1 MSGVLPPRLDLCRV
15 EESERESQEVIWC
28 EHVACQIVNASSA
41 SGANNCSG
49 SSSSFAR
56 PCSCE

>member
-1 MSGVLPPRLDLCRV
+1 MSAMPPRIEPCSV
-15 EESERESQEVIWC
+15 EAGAFRMLHSCISA
-28 EHVACQIVNASSA
+28 EHVDRQIVNASSA
-41 SGANNCSG
+41 SGANNRSG